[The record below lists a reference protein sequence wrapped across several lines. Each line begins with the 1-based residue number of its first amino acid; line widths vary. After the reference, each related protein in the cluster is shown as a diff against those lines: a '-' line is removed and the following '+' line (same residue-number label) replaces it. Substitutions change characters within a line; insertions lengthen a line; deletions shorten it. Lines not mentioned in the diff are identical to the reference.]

1 MKRFG
6 IVALTTLAVLIG
18 ETARAAEPGWWT
30 QQKRQCGLPP
40 SLAYNSWAAQGYPC
54 GGATQP
60 AQDPRGALHNRVS
73 AVISANSDLVDGSA
87 LARTNLW
94 DDTAF
99 AGLIAGVHR
108 DLWRARSGFDGLAA
122 DRRWVMSYYA
132 PHLARLEAYASSL
145 NAARA
150 DLVPQNLVEARD
162 RAQAAEAAARAEID
176 RITQR
181 AVDQSLGAVGSAAI
195 WESER
200 NEALA
205 QVRARFPQADGL
217 PASTDEDAAG
227 SPNERLHVPPGPFNV
242 LPLYAEPTLQPVIR
256 GVLAPA
262 WNPDGLAYRHAT
274 PLAEPPVP
282 ATVQEQVS
290 ELERMAGEA
299 RAAKARAEAAAREL
313 SALEERYRSYDKIAE
328 KGQDAVAQTEAETN
342 LAKSRLNWLAA
353 ARRNAEVKVRNA
365 IWQRVYA
372 TSKALVWGAL
382 KGRVVPDALNDLAHA
397 APVEKARKYK
407 ALVDQV
413 LSIEGDFELY
423 SPQAA
428 EVLAQGSPAEAQ
440 HLLDAVWGTS
450 RAEGRETMRKAL
462 DAADA
467 PESLR
472 KAWRRLIG
480 DGVP

>member
-1 MKRFG
+1 MTRIG

-18 ETARAAEPGWWT
+18 EPARAAEPAWWT

-40 SLAYNSWAAQGYPC
+40 SLAYNTWAAQGYPC
-54 GGATQP
+54 GGAAQP
-60 AQDPRGALHNRVS
+60 APDPRAALHNRVS
-73 AVISANSDLVDGSA
+73 AVVGANADLVDVAA
-87 LARTNLW
+87 LSRTNLW
-94 DDTAF
+94 DDNAF
-99 AGLIAGVHR
+99 AGLIAGLHR
-108 DLWRARSGFDGLAA
+108 DLWRAWSGFDGLTA

-150 DLVPQNLVEARD
+150 DHVPQNLVDARS
-162 RAQAAEAAARAEID
+162 RAQAAEANARAEID
-176 RITQR
+176 RINQR
-181 AVDQSLGAVGSAAI
+181 AIDQRLGAVFSAAI
-195 WESER
+195 WEGAR
-200 NEALA
+200 NQVIA
-205 QVRARFPQADGL
+205 QVRARFPQAADL
-217 PASTDEDAAG
+217 PAPTDENAAG
-227 SPNERLHVPPGPFNV
+227 PTDERMHVPPGPFNV
-242 LPLYAEPTLQPVIR
+242 LPLYAEPTLLPSIQ
-256 GVLAPA
+256 GVLAPP

-274 PLAEPPVP
+274 PLAEPPAP
-282 ATVQEQVS
+282 ATIQEQVS
-290 ELERMAGEA
+290 ELERMAREA
-299 RAAKARAEAAAREL
+299 RAAKARADAAAQEL
-313 SALEERYRSYDKIAE
+313 SAQKERYLSYYKIHE
-328 KGQDAVAQTEAETN
+328 DGQAAAAQTEAETN

-353 ARRNAEVKVRNA
+353 VRRNAEVQVRNA

-382 KGRVVPDALNDLAHA
+382 EGRVVPDGLKGLVDA

-407 ALVDQV
+407 ALVDQI

-450 RAEGRETMRKAL
+450 QTQGRETMEKAL

-472 KAWRRLIG
+472 TALRRLTG
-480 DGVP
+480 GGAP